1 MCVCG
6 GTRCAPPGTRL
17 TRCGVKRLYCGR
29 AVVQLGAMR
38 FDDVE
43 RKGAVI
49 VLSTGLLYVPKGLEG
64 ERKERLRDIESLK
77 HET

>member
-1 MCVCG
+1 
-6 GTRCAPPGTRL
+6 
-17 TRCGVKRLYCGR
+17 
-29 AVVQLGAMR
+29 MR

-49 VLSTGLLYVPKGLEG
+49 VLSTGLLYVPKGLED
-64 ERKERLRDIESLK
+64 ERKERLRDVESLK